1 VHFFW
6 LLAAGFWLLQEHLRM
21 TTRHRLRGFTLIES
35 LIATVVLAVAV
46 VGIAGTLASTY
57 QQQKDQV
64 SAAEAT
70 QLARQMMEEISGK
83 PFAPPAGSNVA
94 GWSSGNRNREQYD
107 EIADY
112 NGLADV
118 STSIKTLGGDSQSV
132 GSMGPYNRSVRV
144 VTGPVP
150 VGHTAPAE
158 DFKTVTITVTRP
170 KASAIVITKVF
181 MRATLSS

>member
-1 VHFFW
+1 MSTH
-6 LLAAGFWLLQEHLRM
+6 A
-21 TTRHRLRGFTLIES
+21 RGFTLIES